1 MKNIFLV
8 FIIITAIYI
17 FLNHKP
23 KQIEAPTP
31 ETTQQETKKLPKA
44 VEEKI
49 EAIKSAAATKDYQ
62 LLAKEINQESF
73 SFSFGGETDP
83 VEYWQSYTPDIFTT
97 IYNLLSSDYSV
108 KETNEGLLYTWPAI
122 SDYHPS
128 EWTPELLKNTH
139 PDLITNLEDFENFG
153 GYIGYRLG
161 ITDKGEWTFLIA
173 GD

>member
-1 MKNIFLV
+1 MKNIFLAV
-8 FIIITAIYI
+8 IIITAIYI

-31 ETTQQETKKLPKA
+31 EITQQETKNLPPA

-49 EAIKSAAATKDYQ
+49 EAIKSAATTKNYQ
-62 LLAKEINQESF
+62 LLAKETSKENFI
-73 SFSFGGETDP
+73 FSFGGETDP
-83 VEYWQSYTPDIFTT
+83 VEYWQSYVPDIFTI
-97 IYNLLSSDYSV
+97 IYNLFASDYSV
-108 KETNEGLLYTWPAI
+108 KETNNGKLYTWPAL
-122 SDYHPS
+122 SDYHPN
-128 EWTPELLKNTH
+128 EWTTDLLKNIH
-139 PDLITNLEDFENFG
+139 PDLITNLEDFQNYG